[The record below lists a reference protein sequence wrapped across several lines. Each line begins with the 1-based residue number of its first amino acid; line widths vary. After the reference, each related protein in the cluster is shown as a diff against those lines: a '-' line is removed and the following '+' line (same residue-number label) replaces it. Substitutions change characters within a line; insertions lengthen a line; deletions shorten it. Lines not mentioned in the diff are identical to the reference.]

1 MCANNMSAE
10 AITLNIPPETL
21 FKDAKASRFQFR
33 RTCLNRAFWISGM
46 LFVLPVCA
54 LIYFVSTDLNARI
67 EGTEKERIGIEYL
80 VPLLDLER
88 SLQAYRAWTSVPG
101 RGATRGPDPG
111 FTIPIDEAL
120 QAVSAADK
128 RLGGMLG
135 VDQLWRQTEADWR
148 RIMSGLVGMDSAER
162 QVATGALLKRIAVLT
177 RDVADRS
184 HLTIDPDP
192 DIYYLQEILTRNI
205 PAAVRGITEARSSG
219 LMSMLA
225 EQLQESSERATA
237 VDASFRPTVR
247 STAKAAH
254 ASLIDLATLAPTD
267 PPVAGSAAVL
277 PADAV
282 ALNGA
287 GVDSGARSE
296 AIVGALD
303 SLLAL
308 ARASAAALN
317 ESLAA
322 RMTDLRATLWARLAL
337 AAGFCFLAILALG
350 ALCRAQRLAAA
361 ERDGEAQRVVFE
373 NKRSQQAI
381 LLLMNELGE
390 VASGNLAARAT
401 VSAEI
406 TGAIADSINVTIEAL
421 RDLVQGIDKASAQ
434 VKASTE
440 RGRAIA
446 NVLAVSTTDQSEQIK
461 QTAASVQTMAQ
472 SITEVSENASR
483 CADVAMLSLNAA
495 NGGAEA
501 VRSTIANMDEI
512 RAQIGE
518 TAKRIK
524 RLGESSQEIGDIVSL
539 IDNITEQTNVLALNA
554 AIQAAAAGEAG
565 RGFTIVAEEV
575 QRLAERSTKATKEIA
590 ARVKSIQADTTD
602 AVVAMEQSTN
612 RVVEGTKLSVAVNQA
627 LLDIQNVTP
636 RLANLVQ
643 SISVAT
649 QKQTEIAE
657 QVSFGMTQILE
668 VTDKTTAGAAQIV
681 TSVIKLGETAR
692 TLRGSVARFRL

>member
-1 MCANNMSAE
+1 M
-10 AITLNIPPETL
+10 T
-21 FKDAKASRFQFR
+21 
-33 RTCLNRAFWISGM
+33 RT
-46 LFVLPVCA
+46 
-54 LIYFVSTDLNARI
+54 
-67 EGTEKERIGIEYL
+67 
-80 VPLLDLER
+80 
-88 SLQAYRAWTSVPG
+88 
-101 RGATRGPDPG
+101 
-111 FTIPIDEAL
+111 
-120 QAVSAADK
+120 
-128 RLGGMLG
+128 
-135 VDQLWRQTEADWR
+135 
-148 RIMSGLVGMDSAER
+148 
-162 QVATGALLKRIAVLT
+162 
-177 RDVADRS
+177 
-184 HLTIDPDP
+184 
-192 DIYYLQEILTRNI
+192 I
-205 PAAVRGITEARSSG
+205 PAAVRGITEARNSR

-225 EQLQESSERATA
+225 LQLQESSKRA
-237 VDASFRPTVR
+237 VDGSFRPTVQ

-254 ASLIDLATLAPTD
+254 ASLIDLATLAPVD
-267 PPVAGSAAVL
+267 PPVSGSAAVL
-277 PADAV
+277 PGDAV
-282 ALNGA
+282 AVNGA
-287 GVDSGARSE
+287 GVDSGARSD

-308 ARASAAALN
+308 ARASAAALD

-322 RMTDLRATLWARLAL
+322 RMTDLRATLWTRLAL

-350 ALCRAQRLAAA
+350 ALCRAQRRAAA
-361 ERDGEAQRVVFE
+361 ERDREAQRVVFE

-512 RAQIGE
+512 RAQIQE

-602 AVVAMEQSTN
+602 AVVAMEQSTHQ
-612 RVVEGTKLSVAVNQA
+612 VVEGTKLSVAVNQA

>member
-1 MCANNMSAE
+1 MTDDEIRKLAKEPLS
-10 AITLNIPPETL
+10 LPPETECE
-21 FKDAKASRFQFR
+21 DAKASHFQFR
-33 RTCLNRAFWISGM
+33 RTRLNRAYWISGM

-54 LIYFVSTDLNARI
+54 LMYLVSTDLNARI
-67 EGTEKERIGIEYL
+67 DLAGKERMGI
-80 VPLLDLER
+80 
-88 SLQAYRAWTSVPG
+88 
-101 RGATRGPDPG
+101 
-111 FTIPIDEAL
+111 
-120 QAVSAADK
+120 
-128 RLGGMLG
+128 
-135 VDQLWRQTEADWR
+135 
-148 RIMSGLVGMDSAER
+148 
-162 QVATGALLKRIAVLT
+162 
-177 RDVADRS
+177 
-184 HLTIDPDP
+184 
-192 DIYYLQEILTRNI
+192 
-205 PAAVRGITEARSSG
+205 
-219 LMSMLA
+219 
-225 EQLQESSERATA
+225 
-237 VDASFRPTVR
+237 
-247 STAKAAH
+247 
-254 ASLIDLATLAPTD
+254 
-267 PPVAGSAAVL
+267 
-277 PADAV
+277 
-282 ALNGA
+282 
-287 GVDSGARSE
+287 
-296 AIVGALD
+296 
-303 SLLAL
+303 
-308 ARASAAALN
+308 
-317 ESLAA
+317 
-322 RMTDLRATLWARLAL
+322 AL

-350 ALCRAQRLAAA
+350 ALCRAQRRAAA

-381 LLLMNELGE
+381 LLLINELGE
-390 VASGNLAARAT
+390 VAGGNLAARAT

-472 SITEVSENASR
+472 SIAEVSENASR

-512 RAQIGE
+512 RAQIQE

-590 ARVKSIQADTTD
+590 ARVKSIQADTTN
-602 AVVAMEQSTN
+602 AVVAMEQSTHQ
-612 RVVEGTKLSVAVNQA
+612 VVEGTKLSVAVNQA

>member
-1 MCANNMSAE
+1 MSPE
-10 AITLNIPPETL
+10 AISLSLPPET
-21 FKDAKASRFQFR
+21 KCEDSKALRLPFR
-33 RTCLNRAFWISGM
+33 RTRLYRAYWITGM

-54 LIYFVSTDLNARI
+54 MIYLVSTDLNARI
-67 EGTEKERIGIEYL
+67 DLAGKERMGIDYL
-80 VPLLDLER
+80 VPLLELGR
-88 SLQAYRAWTSVPG
+88 SLQAYRAWMAVPG
-101 RGATRGPDPG
+101 RGGTRGSDHEL
-111 FTIPIDEAL
+111 TKPIDEAR
-120 QAVSAADK
+120 QATSAADK
-128 RLGGMLG
+128 RLGAILG
-135 VDQLWRQTEADWR
+135 VGQLWRQSEAEWR
-148 RIMSGLVGMDSAER
+148 RIMSGLVGMDTPER
-162 QVATGALLKRIAVLT
+162 QVATDALLKRIAALI

-184 HLTIDPDP
+184 HLTIDPEP
-192 DIYYLQEILTRNI
+192 DTYYLQEILTRNI
-205 PAAVRGITEARSSG
+205 PAVVCGITETWNSG
-219 LMSMLA
+219 VIAMLA
-225 EQLQESSERATA
+225 EQLQDSVKRAIG
-237 VDASFRPTVR
+237 VDGSFRPTVR

-254 ASLIDLATLAPTD
+254 VSLIDLAAFAPMD
-267 PPVAGSAAVL
+267 SPISASAAVL
-277 PADAV
+277 PGDAV
-282 ALNGA
+282 AVNETG
-287 GVDSGARSE
+287 GSRTD

-317 ESLAA
+317 ESLVA
-322 RMTDLRATLWARLAL
+322 RMTDLRATLWTHLAL
-337 AAGFCFLAILALG
+337 AAGFCFVAILALG
-350 ALCRAQRLAAA
+350 ALSRAQRRAMA
-361 ERDGEAQRVVFE
+361 ERDREAQRAAFE

-421 RDLVQGIDKASAQ
+421 RDLVQGINKASAQ

-472 SITEVSENASR
+472 SITEVSENASH

-512 RAQIGE
+512 RAHIQE

-539 IDNITEQTNVLALNA
+539 IENITEQTNVLALNA

-602 AVVAMEQSTN
+602 AVVAMEQSTHQ
-612 RVVEGTKLSVAVNQA
+612 VVEGTKLSVAVNQA

-657 QVSFGMTQILE
+657 QVSLGMTQILE

-681 TSVIKLGETAR
+681 TSVINLGETAR

>member
-1 MCANNMSAE
+1 MSAE
-10 AITLNIPPETL
+10 AITLNVPPETL
-21 FKDAKASRFQFR
+21 CKDAKASRFQFR
-33 RTCLNRAFWISGM
+33 RTRLNRAFWISGM

-67 EGTEKERIGIEYL
+67 EGTEKKRIGIEYL

-88 SLQAYRAWTSVPG
+88 SLQAYRAWTAVPG

-111 FTIPIDEAL
+111 FTIPIYEAL

-135 VDQLWRQTEADWR
+135 VDQLWRQTEAEWR

-162 QVATGALLKRIAVLT
+162 QVATGALLQQIAVLT

-184 HLTIDPDP
+184 HLTLDADP

-282 ALNGA
+282 ALNRV
-287 GVDSGARSE
+287 GVEFGARSD

-308 ARASAAALN
+308 ARASAAALD

-322 RMTDLRATLWARLAL
+322 RMTDLRATLRARLAL

-350 ALCRAQRLAAA
+350 ALCRAQRRAAA
-361 ERDGEAQRVVFE
+361 ERDREAQRVVFE

-381 LLLMNELGE
+381 LLLINELGE
-390 VASGNLAARAT
+390 VAGGNLAARAT
-401 VSAEI
+401 VSAEM

-472 SITEVSENASR
+472 SIAEVSENASR

-512 RAQIGE
+512 RAQIQE

-554 AIQAAAAGEAG
+554 AIQAAAGEAG

-692 TLRGSVARFRL
+692 TLRESVVRFRL

>member
-1 MCANNMSAE
+1 MSAE
-10 AITLNIPPETL
+10 AITLNVPPETL
-21 FKDAKASRFQFR
+21 CKDAKASRFQFR
-33 RTCLNRAFWISGM
+33 RTRLNRAFWISGM

-67 EGTEKERIGIEYL
+67 EGTEKKRIGIEYL

-88 SLQAYRAWTSVPG
+88 SLQAYRAWTAVPG

-111 FTIPIDEAL
+111 FTIPIYEAL

-135 VDQLWRQTEADWR
+135 VDQLWRQTEAEWR

-162 QVATGALLKRIAVLT
+162 QVATGALLQQIAVLT

-184 HLTIDPDP
+184 HLTLDADP

-282 ALNGA
+282 ALNRV
-287 GVDSGARSE
+287 GVEFGARSD

-308 ARASAAALN
+308 ARASAAALD

-322 RMTDLRATLWARLAL
+322 RMTDLRATLRARLAL

-350 ALCRAQRLAAA
+350 ALCRAQRRAAA
-361 ERDGEAQRVVFE
+361 ERDREAQRVVFE

-381 LLLMNELGE
+381 LLLINELGE
-390 VASGNLAARAT
+390 VAGGNLAARAT
-401 VSAEI
+401 VSAEM

-472 SITEVSENASR
+472 SIAEVSENASR

-512 RAQIGE
+512 RAQIQE

-554 AIQAAAAGEAG
+554 AIQAAAGEAG

-692 TLRGSVARFRL
+692 TLRESVARFRL

>member
-1 MCANNMSAE
+1 
-10 AITLNIPPETL
+10 
-21 FKDAKASRFQFR
+21 
-33 RTCLNRAFWISGM
+33 
-46 LFVLPVCA
+46 
-54 LIYFVSTDLNARI
+54 
-67 EGTEKERIGIEYL
+67 
-80 VPLLDLER
+80 
-88 SLQAYRAWTSVPG
+88 
-101 RGATRGPDPG
+101 
-111 FTIPIDEAL
+111 
-120 QAVSAADK
+120 
-128 RLGGMLG
+128 
-135 VDQLWRQTEADWR
+135 
-148 RIMSGLVGMDSAER
+148 MDSAER
-162 QVATGALLKRIAVLT
+162 QVATGALLQQIAVLT

-184 HLTIDPDP
+184 HLTLDADP

-282 ALNGA
+282 ALNRV
-287 GVDSGARSE
+287 GVEFGARSD

-308 ARASAAALN
+308 ARASAAALD

-322 RMTDLRATLWARLAL
+322 RMTDLRATLRARLAL

-350 ALCRAQRLAAA
+350 ALCRAQRRAAA
-361 ERDGEAQRVVFE
+361 ERDREAQRVVFE

-381 LLLMNELGE
+381 LLLINELGE
-390 VASGNLAARAT
+390 VAGGNLAARAT
-401 VSAEI
+401 VSAEM

-472 SITEVSENASR
+472 SIAEVSENASR

-512 RAQIGE
+512 RAQIQE

-554 AIQAAAAGEAG
+554 AIQAAAGEAG

-692 TLRGSVARFRL
+692 TLRESVARFRL

>member
-1 MCANNMSAE
+1 MSAE
-10 AITLNIPPETL
+10 AITLSLPPETECE
-21 FKDAKASRFQFR
+21 DAKASHFQFR
-33 RTCLNRAFWISGM
+33 RTRLNRAYWISGM

-54 LIYFVSTDLNARI
+54 LVYLVSTDLNARI
-67 EGTEKERIGIEYL
+67 DLAGKERMGIEYL

-88 SLQAYRAWTSVPG
+88 SLQAYRAWMAVPG
-101 RGATRGPDPG
+101 RGAARGSEPEV
-111 FTIPIDEAL
+111 TKSIDEAR
-120 QAVSAADK
+120 QAASAADK
-128 RLGGMLG
+128 RLGAMLG
-135 VDQLWRQTEADWR
+135 VGQLWRQTEADWR
-148 RIMSGLVGMDSAER
+148 RIMSGLVVMDAAER
-162 QVATGALLKRIAVLT
+162 QVATGVLMKRIAALI

-192 DIYYLQEILTRNI
+192 DRYYLREILTRNI
-205 PAAVRGITEARSSG
+205 PAVMCGITEAWNSG
-219 LMSMLA
+219 VASMLA
-225 EQLQESSERATA
+225 EQLQDSVKRATG
-237 VDASFRPTVR
+237 VDGSFRPAVR

-254 ASLIDLATLAPTD
+254 ASLIDLATFAPMD
-267 PPVAGSAAVL
+267 PVSGSLPGDTVAVTET
-277 PADAV
+277 
-282 ALNGA
+282 
-287 GVDSGARSE
+287 GVDSGARSD

-317 ESLAA
+317 ESLVA
-322 RMTDLRATLWARLAL
+322 RMTDLRATLWTRLAL
-337 AAGFCFLAILALG
+337 AGGFCFLALLALG
-350 ALCRAQRLAAA
+350 ALSRAQRRAAA
-361 ERDGEAQRVVFE
+361 QRDREAQRVVLE

-512 RAQIGE
+512 RAQIQE

-590 ARVKSIQADTTD
+590 ARVKSIQTDTTD

-612 RVVEGTKLSVAVNQA
+612 QVVEGTKLSVAVNQA

-692 TLRGSVARFRL
+692 NLRGSVARFRL

>member
-1 MCANNMSAE
+1 MSAD
-10 AITLNIPPETL
+10 AITLSLPPET
-21 FKDAKASRFQFR
+21 KCEDSKASRLPFR
-33 RTCLNRAFWISGM
+33 RTRLYRPYWITGM

-54 LIYFVSTDLNARI
+54 MIYLVSTDLNARI
-67 EGTEKERIGIEYL
+67 DLAAKERMGIDYL
-80 VPLLDLER
+80 VPLLELER
-88 SLQAYRAWTSVPG
+88 SLQAYRAWMAVPG
-101 RGATRGPDPG
+101 RGGTRGSDREL
-111 FTIPIDEAL
+111 TKPIDEAR
-120 QAVSAADK
+120 QAASAADK
-128 RLGGMLG
+128 RLGAILG
-135 VDQLWRQTEADWR
+135 VGRLWRQSEADLR
-148 RIMSGLVGMDSAER
+148 RTMSGLVGMDTAER
-162 QVATGALLKRIAVLT
+162 QVATGTLLKRIAALI

-192 DIYYLQEILTRNI
+192 DTYYLQEILTRNI
-205 PAAVRGITEARSSG
+205 PAVVCGITEAWNSG
-219 LMSMLA
+219 VIAMLA
-225 EQLQESSERATA
+225 EQLQDSVKRSTG
-237 VDASFRPTVR
+237 VDGLFRPTVR

-254 ASLIDLATLAPTD
+254 VSLIELATFAPMD
-267 PPVAGSAAVL
+267 PPISASAAVL
-277 PADAV
+277 PGDAV
-282 ALNGA
+282 AVNET
-287 GVDSGARSE
+287 GVNSGSRSD

-317 ESLAA
+317 ESLVA
-322 RMTDLRATLWARLAL
+322 RMTDLRATLWTHLAL
-337 AAGFCFLAILALG
+337 AAGFCFVAIVALG
-350 ALCRAQRLAAA
+350 ALSRGRRRAMA
-361 ERDGEAQRVVFE
+361 ERDREAQRAAFE

-421 RDLVQGIDKASAQ
+421 RDLVQSIDKASAQ

-483 CADVAMLSLNAA
+483 CADVAMLSLDAA

-512 RAQIGE
+512 RAHIQE

-602 AVVAMEQSTN
+602 AVVAMEQSTHQ
-612 RVVEGTKLSVAVNQA
+612 VVEGTKLSVAANQA

-657 QVSFGMTQILE
+657 QVSLGMTQILE

>member
-1 MCANNMSAE
+1 MSAE
-10 AITLNIPPETL
+10 EITLSLPPGTECEDT
-21 FKDAKASRFQFR
+21 KASHYQFR
-33 RTCLNRAFWISGM
+33 HTHLNRAYWISGM
-46 LFVLPVCA
+46 LFVLPVCV
-54 LIYFVSTDLNARI
+54 LIYLVSTDLNARI
-67 EGTEKERIGIEYL
+67 DLAGRERMGIEYL

-88 SLQAYRAWTSVPG
+88 GVQAYRAWMAVPG
-101 RGATRGPDPG
+101 RGATRGSDPE
-111 FTIPIDEAL
+111 FTKSIDEAR
-120 QAVSAADK
+120 QAANAADK
-128 RLGGMLG
+128 RLGAMLG
-135 VDQLWRQTEADWR
+135 VGQLWRQTDADWR
-148 RIMSGLVGMDSAER
+148 RIMSGLVGMDTAER
-162 QVATGALLKRIAVLT
+162 QVATDALLKRIAALI

-184 HLTIDPDP
+184 HLTVDPDP
-192 DIYYLQEILTRNI
+192 DTYYLQEILTRNI
-205 PAAVRGITEARSSG
+205 PAAVCGMTDAWNSG
-219 LMSMLA
+219 VISMLA
-225 EQLQESSERATA
+225 EQLQDSVKRATG
-237 VDASFRPTVR
+237 VDGSWPTVR
-247 STAKAAH
+247 STAEAAH
-254 ASLIDLATLAPTD
+254 VSLIDLATFAPLN
-267 PPVAGSAAVL
+267 PPVSRSAGVL
-277 PADAV
+277 PGDAV
-282 ALNGA
+282 AANET
-287 GVDSGARSE
+287 GVDSGARSD

-303 SLLAL
+303 NLFAL

-317 ESLAA
+317 ESLVA
-322 RMTDLRATLWARLAL
+322 RMTDLRATLWTRLAL

-350 ALCRAQRLAAA
+350 ALSRAQRRAAA
-361 ERDGEAQRVVFE
+361 ERDREARRVVLE

-434 VKASTE
+434 VKVSTE

-446 NVLAVSTTDQSEQIK
+446 NVLAVSTIDQSEQIK

-512 RAQIGE
+512 RAQIQE

-539 IDNITEQTNVLALNA
+539 IENITEQTNVLALNA

-590 ARVKSIQADTTD
+590 ARVKSIQVDTADT
-602 AVVAMEQSTN
+602 VVAMEQSTHQ
-612 RVVEGTKLSVAVNQA
+612 VVEGTKLSVAVNQA

-681 TSVIKLGETAR
+681 TSAIKLGDTAR

>member
-1 MCANNMSAE
+1 MSAE
-10 AITLNIPPETL
+10 AITLSLPPETECE
-21 FKDAKASRFQFR
+21 DAKASHFRLR
-33 RTCLNRAFWISGM
+33 RTRLNRAYWISGM

-54 LIYFVSTDLNARI
+54 LMYLVSTDLNARI
-67 EGTEKERIGIEYL
+67 DLAGKERMGIEYL

-88 SLQAYRAWTSVPG
+88 SLQAYRAWMAVPG
-101 RGATRGPDPG
+101 RGAARGSDPEV
-111 FTIPIDEAL
+111 TKSIDEAR
-120 QAVSAADK
+120 QAASAADK
-128 RLGGMLG
+128 RLGVMLG
-135 VDQLWRQTEADWR
+135 VGQLWRQTEADWR

-162 QVATGALLKRIAVLT
+162 QVTTGALLNRIAALIH
-177 RDVADRS
+177 DVADRS

-192 DIYYLQEILTRNI
+192 DTYYLQEILTRSI
-205 PAAVRGITEARSSG
+205 PATVYGITEARNSG

-225 EQLQESSERATA
+225 EQLQERSERATG
-237 VDASFRPTVR
+237 VDGSFLPTVR

-254 ASLIDLATLAPTD
+254 VSLIDLATFARMD
-267 PPVAGSAAVL
+267 PVSGSAAVL
-277 PADAV
+277 PGDTVAV
-282 ALNGA
+282 NRV
-287 GVDSGARSE
+287 GVNSGARSD
-296 AIVGALD
+296 AIVGAPLD

-317 ESLAA
+317 VSLVA
-322 RMTDLRATLWARLAL
+322 RMTDLRAMLWTRLAL
-337 AAGFCFLAILALG
+337 AAGYCFLAILGLG
-350 ALCRAQRLAAA
+350 ALSRGQRRAVA
-361 ERDGEAQRVVFE
+361 ERDREAQRVVFE

-390 VASGNLAARAT
+390 VAGGNLAARAT

-512 RAQIGE
+512 RAHIQE

-539 IDNITEQTNVLALNA
+539 IENITEQTNVLALNA

-590 ARVKSIQADTTD
+590 ARVKSIQSDTTD
-602 AVVAMEQSTN
+602 AMEQSTHQ
-612 RVVEGTKLSVAVNQA
+612 VVEGTKLSVAVNQA
-627 LLDIQNVTP
+627 LLDVQNVTP
-636 RLANLVQ
+636 RRANLVQ

-649 QKQTEIAE
+649 QKQSEIAE

-681 TSVIKLGETAR
+681 TSVINLGDTAR
-692 TLRGSVARFRL
+692 NLRGSVARFRL

>member
-1 MCANNMSAE
+1 MY
-10 AITLNIPPETL
+10 L
-21 FKDAKASRFQFR
+21 
-33 RTCLNRAFWISGM
+33 
-46 LFVLPVCA
+46 
-54 LIYFVSTDLNARI
+54 VSTDLNARI
-67 EGTEKERIGIEYL
+67 DLAGKERMGIEYL

-88 SLQAYRAWTSVPG
+88 SLQAYRAWMAVPG
-101 RGATRGPDPG
+101 RGAARGSDPEV
-111 FTIPIDEAL
+111 TKSIDEAR
-120 QAVSAADK
+120 QAASAADK
-128 RLGGMLG
+128 RLGAMLG
-135 VDQLWRQTEADWR
+135 VGQLWRQTEAEWR

-162 QVATGALLKRIAVLT
+162 QVATGALLKRIAALI

-184 HLTIDPDP
+184 HLRIDPDP
-192 DIYYLQEILTRNI
+192 DTYYLQEILTRNI
-205 PAAVRGITEARSSG
+205 PAAVCGITEARNSG

-225 EQLQESSERATA
+225 EQLQEISERATG
-237 VDASFRPTVR
+237 VDESFRTTVR

-254 ASLIDLATLAPTD
+254 SSLIDLATFAPMD

-277 PADAV
+277 PGDAV
-282 ALNGA
+282 AVNET
-287 GVDSGARSE
+287 GVDSGARSD

-322 RMTDLRATLWARLAL
+322 RMIDLRATLWMRLAL

-350 ALCRAQRLAAA
+350 AQSRAQRRAAA
-361 ERDGEAQRVVFE
+361 ERDREAKRVVFE
-373 NKRSQQAI
+373 NQRSQQAI

-390 VASGNLAARAT
+390 VANGNLTARAT

-495 NGGAEA
+495 KGGAEA

-512 RAQIGE
+512 RAQIQE

-524 RLGESSQEIGDIVSL
+524 RLGESSQEIGDVVSL

-590 ARVKSIQADTTD
+590 ARVKSIQSDTTD
-602 AVVAMEQSTN
+602 AVVAMEQSTHQ
-612 RVVEGTKLSVAVNQA
+612 VVEGTKLSVAVNQA

-657 QVSFGMTQILE
+657 QVSFGMTQILG

>member
-1 MCANNMSAE
+1 MRAE
-10 AITLNIPPETL
+10 AITLNVPPETL
-21 FKDAKASRFQFR
+21 CKDAKASRFQFR
-33 RTCLNRAFWISGM
+33 RTRLNRAFWISGM

-67 EGTEKERIGIEYL
+67 EGTEKKRIGIEYL

-88 SLQAYRAWTSVPG
+88 SLQAYRAWTAVPG

-111 FTIPIDEAL
+111 FTIPIYEAL

-135 VDQLWRQTEADWR
+135 VDQLWRQTEAEWR

-162 QVATGALLKRIAVLT
+162 QVATGALLQQIAVLT

-184 HLTIDPDP
+184 HLTLDADP

-282 ALNGA
+282 ALNRV
-287 GVDSGARSE
+287 GVEFGARSD

-308 ARASAAALN
+308 ARASAAALD

-322 RMTDLRATLWARLAL
+322 RMTDLRATLRARLAL

-350 ALCRAQRLAAA
+350 ALCRAQRRAAA
-361 ERDGEAQRVVFE
+361 ERDREAQRVVFE

-381 LLLMNELGE
+381 LLLINELGE
-390 VASGNLAARAT
+390 VAGGNLAARAT
-401 VSAEI
+401 VSAEM

-472 SITEVSENASR
+472 SIAEVSENASR

-512 RAQIGE
+512 RAQIQE

-554 AIQAAAAGEAG
+554 AIQAAAGEAG

-692 TLRGSVARFRL
+692 TLRESVVRFRL

>member
-1 MCANNMSAE
+1 MSAE
-10 AITLNIPPETL
+10 ASTLSLPPET
-21 FKDAKASRFQFR
+21 KCEDSKASRFQFQ
-33 RTCLNRAFWISGM
+33 RTRLYRAYWITGM

-54 LIYFVSTDLNARI
+54 VIYLVSTDLNARI
-67 EGTEKERIGIEYL
+67 DLARKQRMGVDYL
-80 VPLLDLER
+80 VPLLELER
-88 SLQAYRAWTSVPG
+88 SLQAYRAWIAVPG
-101 RGATRGPDPG
+101 PGGTRESDREL
-111 FTIPIDEAL
+111 TKPIDEAR
-120 QAVSAADK
+120 QAASAADT
-128 RLGGMLG
+128 RLGAILG
-135 VDQLWRQTEADWR
+135 IGQLWRQSEADWR
-148 RIMSGLVGMDSAER
+148 RIMSGLVGMDAAER
-162 QVATGALLKRIAVLT
+162 QVATGTLMKRIAALI

-192 DIYYLQEILTRNI
+192 DTYYLQEILTRNI
-205 PAAVRGITEARSSG
+205 PAVVCGITEAWNSG
-219 LMSMLA
+219 VIAMLA
-225 EQLQESSERATA
+225 EQLQDSVKRATG
-237 VDASFRPTVR
+237 VDGSFRHTVR

-254 ASLIDLATLAPTD
+254 VSLIDLATFAPID
-267 PPVAGSAAVL
+267 PPISGSAAVF
-277 PADAV
+277 PGHAGAV
-282 ALNGA
+282 NETSVNSDG
-287 GVDSGARSE
+287 RSD

-308 ARASAAALN
+308 ARATAAALN

-322 RMTDLRATLWARLAL
+322 RMTDLRATLWTQLAL
-337 AAGFCFLAILALG
+337 AAGFCFAAIAALG
-350 ALCRAQRLAAA
+350 ALSRAQRRAAA
-361 ERDGEAQRVVFE
+361 ERDREAQRVAFE

-472 SITEVSENASR
+472 SITEISENASR

-512 RAQIGE
+512 RAQIQE

-602 AVVAMEQSTN
+602 AVVAMEQSTKQ
-612 RVVEGTKLSVAVNQA
+612 VVEGTKLSAAVNQA

-657 QVSFGMTQILE
+657 QVSFGMAQILE
-668 VTDKTTAGAAQIV
+668 VTDKTTAGAEQIV
-681 TSVIKLGETAR
+681 TSVIKVGETAR

>member
-1 MCANNMSAE
+1 
-10 AITLNIPPETL
+10 
-21 FKDAKASRFQFR
+21 
-33 RTCLNRAFWISGM
+33 
-46 LFVLPVCA
+46 
-54 LIYFVSTDLNARI
+54 
-67 EGTEKERIGIEYL
+67 
-80 VPLLDLER
+80 
-88 SLQAYRAWTSVPG
+88 
-101 RGATRGPDPG
+101 
-111 FTIPIDEAL
+111 
-120 QAVSAADK
+120 
-128 RLGGMLG
+128 
-135 VDQLWRQTEADWR
+135 
-148 RIMSGLVGMDSAER
+148 
-162 QVATGALLKRIAVLT
+162 
-177 RDVADRS
+177 
-184 HLTIDPDP
+184 
-192 DIYYLQEILTRNI
+192 
-205 PAAVRGITEARSSG
+205 
-219 LMSMLA
+219 
-225 EQLQESSERATA
+225 
-237 VDASFRPTVR
+237 
-247 STAKAAH
+247 
-254 ASLIDLATLAPTD
+254 
-267 PPVAGSAAVL
+267 
-277 PADAV
+277 
-282 ALNGA
+282 
-287 GVDSGARSE
+287 
-296 AIVGALD
+296 
-303 SLLAL
+303 
-308 ARASAAALN
+308 
-317 ESLAA
+317 
-322 RMTDLRATLWARLAL
+322 
-337 AAGFCFLAILALG
+337 
-350 ALCRAQRLAAA
+350 
-361 ERDGEAQRVVFE
+361 VVFE
-373 NKRSQQAI
+373 NQRSQQAI

-390 VASGNLAARAT
+390 VANGNLTARAT

-495 NGGAEA
+495 KGGAEA

-512 RAQIGE
+512 RAQIQE

-575 QRLAERSTKATKEIA
+575 QRLAERSTKATQEIA
-590 ARVKSIQADTTD
+590 ARVKRIQADATD
-602 AVVAMEQSTN
+602 AVVAMEQSTHQ
-612 RVVEGTKLSVAVNQA
+612 VVEGTKLSVAVNQA

-657 QVSFGMTQILE
+657 QVSFGMTQILG

>member
-1 MCANNMSAE
+1 
-10 AITLNIPPETL
+10 
-21 FKDAKASRFQFR
+21 
-33 RTCLNRAFWISGM
+33 
-46 LFVLPVCA
+46 
-54 LIYFVSTDLNARI
+54 
-67 EGTEKERIGIEYL
+67 
-80 VPLLDLER
+80 
-88 SLQAYRAWTSVPG
+88 
-101 RGATRGPDPG
+101 
-111 FTIPIDEAL
+111 
-120 QAVSAADK
+120 
-128 RLGGMLG
+128 
-135 VDQLWRQTEADWR
+135 
-148 RIMSGLVGMDSAER
+148 MDSAER
-162 QVATGALLKRIAVLT
+162 QVATGALLQQIAVLT

-184 HLTIDPDP
+184 HLTLDADP

-282 ALNGA
+282 ALNRV
-287 GVDSGARSE
+287 GVEFGARSD

-308 ARASAAALN
+308 ARASAAALD

-322 RMTDLRATLWARLAL
+322 RMTDLRATLRARLAL

-350 ALCRAQRLAAA
+350 ALCRAQRRAAA
-361 ERDGEAQRVVFE
+361 ERDREAQRVVFE

-381 LLLMNELGE
+381 LLLINELGE
-390 VASGNLAARAT
+390 VAGGNLAARAT
-401 VSAEI
+401 VSAEM

-472 SITEVSENASR
+472 SIAEVSENASR

-512 RAQIGE
+512 RAQIQE

-692 TLRGSVARFRL
+692 TLRESVARFRL

>member
-1 MCANNMSAE
+1 MSAE
-10 AITLNIPPETL
+10 ATTLSLPPETEC
-21 FKDAKASRFQFR
+21 KDAKASRFRFR
-33 RTCLNRAFWISGM
+33 RTRLNRASWISGM

-54 LIYFVSTDLNARI
+54 LIYVVSTDLNARI
-67 EGTEKERIGIEYL
+67 DLAGKERMGIEYL

-88 SLQAYRAWTSVPG
+88 TLQAYRAWTAVPG

-120 QAVSAADK
+120 QAVSVADK

-162 QVATGALLKRIAVLT
+162 QVATGALLKRIAALT

-184 HLTIDPDP
+184 HLTLDADP

-225 EQLQESSERATA
+225 EQLQESSDRATA
-237 VDASFRPTVR
+237 VDALFRPTVR

-254 ASLIDLATLAPTD
+254 ASLIELATLAPTED
-267 PPVAGSAAVL
+267 PPVAGSAVL
-277 PADAV
+277 PGDAV
-282 ALNGA
+282 AVNRA
-287 GVDSGARSE
+287 GVDSGARSD

-308 ARASAAALN
+308 ARASAAALD

-322 RMTDLRATLWARLAL
+322 RMTDLRGTLWARLAL
-337 AAGFCFLAILALG
+337 AAGFCFLAIFALG
-350 ALCRAQRLAAA
+350 AFCRALRRAAA
-361 ERDGEAQRVVFE
+361 ERDREAQRVVFE

-381 LLLMNELGE
+381 LLLINELGE

-512 RAQIGE
+512 RAQIQE

-681 TSVIKLGETAR
+681 TSAIKLGETAR

>member
-1 MCANNMSAE
+1 MSAE
-10 AITLNIPPETL
+10 AITLSLPPETECE
-21 FKDAKASRFQFR
+21 DAKASHFQFR
-33 RTCLNRAFWISGM
+33 RSHLNRAYWISGT
-46 LFVLPVCA
+46 LLVLPVCA
-54 LIYFVSTDLNARI
+54 LMYLVSTDLNARI
-67 EGTEKERIGIEYL
+67 DLAGKERMGIEYL

-88 SLQAYRAWTSVPG
+88 SLQAYRAWMAVPG
-101 RGATRGPDPG
+101 RGGTRGSDSE
-111 FTIPIDEAL
+111 FTKPIDEAR
-120 QAVSAADK
+120 QAASAADK
-128 RLGGMLG
+128 RLGAMLG
-135 VDQLWRQTEADWR
+135 VGQLWRQTEADWR
-148 RIMSGLVGMDSAER
+148 RIMSGPVGMDSAER
-162 QVATGALLKRIAVLT
+162 QVATGALLKLIAALI

-192 DIYYLQEILTRNI
+192 DTYYLREILTRNI
-205 PAAVRGITEARSSG
+205 PTAVCGITDAWNSG
-219 LMSMLA
+219 VISMLA
-225 EQLQESSERATA
+225 EQLQDSVKRATG
-237 VDASFRPTVR
+237 VDGSFRPTVR
-247 STAKAAH
+247 STAEAAH
-254 ASLIDLATLAPTD
+254 VSLIDLAAFAPMD
-267 PPVAGSAAVL
+267 PPVSGSAAVL
-277 PADAV
+277 PGDAV
-282 ALNGA
+282 AVNGV
-287 GVDSGARSE
+287 GVDSGARSD

-317 ESLAA
+317 ESLVA
-322 RMTDLRATLWARLAL
+322 RMTDLRATLWTRLAL
-337 AAGFCFLAILALG
+337 AAGFCFLALLALG
-350 ALCRAQRLAAA
+350 ALSRAQRRAAA
-361 ERDGEAQRVVFE
+361 ERDREAQRVVFE

-434 VKASTE
+434 VKVSTE

-512 RAQIGE
+512 RAQIQE

-539 IDNITEQTNVLALNA
+539 IENITEQTNVLALNA

-602 AVVAMEQSTN
+602 AVVAMEQSTSQ
-612 RVVEGTKLSVAVNQA
+612 VVEGTKLSVAVNQA

-681 TSVIKLGETAR
+681 TSVIKLGDTAR
-692 TLRGSVARFRL
+692 NLRGSVARFRL

>member
-33 RTCLNRAFWISGM
+33 RTRLNRAFWISGM

-101 RGATRGPDPG
+101 RSATRGPDPG

-225 EQLQESSERATA
+225 ELQESSERATA

-282 ALNGA
+282 ALNRA
-287 GVDSGARSE
+287 GVDSGARSD

-390 VASGNLAARAT
+390 VAGGNLAARAT

-472 SITEVSENASR
+472 SIAEVSENASR

-501 VRSTIANMDEI
+501 VHSTIANMDEI

-554 AIQAAAAGEAG
+554 AIQAAAGEAG